1 MHSRVLS
8 YLMAGWQRHNLLTLL
23 LLPISL
29 LFGGLAFL
37 RRLLFSSFLR
47 PRPLPV
53 PVIVVGNIYVGGT
66 GKTPFT
72 IWLVAQL
79 RAAGF
84 TPGVISRGYGSSGN
98 VAAQAA
104 RLVTSLS
111 LAQEVGDEPLLIVQK
126 TACPLM
132 VGKQRY
138 AVAKALL
145 EQFPEVDVLIS
156 DDGLQHYALPRD
168 IEIMLFD
175 QRGCGNR
182 SLLPAGPL
190 REGPRRRRDFTIIN
204 GGLSG
209 DVRQFGAAQA
219 AQTYAMQLC
228 GTHAWQLC
236 RLHAG
241 EHMLELSQL
250 TQAHAGKILAAAGI
264 GHPERFFSMLA
275 AQHIQCATLALPDHF
290 DFAYNPFQD
299 SYASSAS
306 LILITEKDAV
316 KCAASAS
323 LANDPRIWVVP
334 VEAQIDTAL
343 AQQLVEKCRG
353 RSFA

>member
-1 MHSRVLS
+1 MLS

-23 LLPISL
+23 LLPVSL
-29 LFGGLAFL
+29 LFGGLIFV
-37 RRLLFSSFLR
+37 RRFLFSSLLR
-47 PRPLPV
+47 PQPLPV

-79 RAAGF
+79 RAAGY
-84 TPGVISRGYGSSGN
+84 TPGVISRGYGGN
-98 VAAQAA
+98 GEAGRA
-104 RLVTSLS
+104 RLVTAQS

-132 VGKQRY
+132 VGKKRY

-145 EQFPEVDVLIS
+145 AQFPEVDVLIS

-175 QRGCGNR
+175 QRACGNR

-190 REGPRRRRDFTIIN
+190 RELPSRQRDFTIIN
-204 GGLSG
+204 GGWRG
-209 DVRQFGAAQA
+209 DVVQFGAAQA
-219 AQTYAMQLC
+219 AQTFAMQLS
-228 GTHAWQLC
+228 GTRAWQLVSKQQ
-236 RLHAG
+236 AD
-241 EHMLELSQL
+241 LSSLQ
-250 TQAHAGKILAAAGI
+250 QAHAGKILAAAGI
-264 GHPERFFSMLA
+264 GHPARFFAMLA
-275 AQHIQCATLALPDHF
+275 AQHIVCDTLALPDHF
-290 DFAYNPFQD
+290 DFASNPFQD
-299 SYASSAS
+299 SQASQVRDAS

-334 VEAQIDTAL
+334 VEAQLDTAL